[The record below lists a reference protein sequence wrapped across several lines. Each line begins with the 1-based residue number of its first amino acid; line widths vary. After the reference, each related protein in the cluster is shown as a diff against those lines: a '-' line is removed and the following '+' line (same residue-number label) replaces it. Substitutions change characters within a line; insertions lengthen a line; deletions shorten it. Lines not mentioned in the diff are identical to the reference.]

1 MEWDDLE
8 EEYRWA
14 GEMMRKER
22 HTEKS
27 RDETRGDGGQA
38 EAKEER
44 GIRKEGRGRNKRAGK
59 GDKRVRGRLR

>member
-27 RDETRGDGGQA
+27 RDETRGEEMA
-38 EAKEER
+38 AKR
-44 GIRKEGRGRNKRAGK
+44 KQRRKEG
-59 GDKRVRGRLR
+59 